1 MASVNIWFS
10 MSSGYESS
18 IRDTL
23 FSVGLQGISM
33 ENSDLI
39 EKTIKA
45 TFDDVVKTGFDKDRI
60 EAILHRTELSLKKQV
75 WKPFYCKVSG
85 KLAD

>member
-1 MASVNIWFS
+1 MTSYFV
-10 MSSGYESS
+10 SGYESS

-33 ENSDLI
+33 DNADLI

-45 TFDDVVKTGFDKDRI
+45 TFDDVTKTGFDAERI
-60 EAILHRTELSLKKQV
+60 QAILHRTELSLKKQV
-75 WKPFYCKVSG
+75 
-85 KLAD
+85 